1 MYESCEHVPLR
12 VMMVLRSGNPC
23 GHCTYFFSTKVFFFC
38 FPSIA
43 VGKDK

>member
-12 VMMVLRSGNPC
+12 VMMVFRSGNLGIVLISSVLKC
-23 GHCTYFFSTKVFFFC
+23 LFC
-38 FPSIA
+38 FLSIA